1 MKKIEEEERK
11 KAEENLEELKNDVE
25 HTEPNNLPNTVVNA
39 ATKTQESPGVSS
51 RGPQSHPMSASF
63 DADKH
68 KEKLCDEKSIVK
80 N

>member
-25 HTEPNNLPNTVVNA
+25 HTEPNLPNTVVNT

-63 DADKH
+63 DGDKH
-68 KEKLCDEKSIVK
+68 KEKFSDEKSIIK
-80 N
+80 I